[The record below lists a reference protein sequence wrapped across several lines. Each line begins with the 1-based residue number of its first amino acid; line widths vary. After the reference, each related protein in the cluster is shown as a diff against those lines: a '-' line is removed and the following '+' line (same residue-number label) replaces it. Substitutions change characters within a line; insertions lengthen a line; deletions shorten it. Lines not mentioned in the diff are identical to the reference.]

1 MDSKQVGKIYSQPM
15 PELLFQAQQ
24 VHREHFDP
32 TAIQPC
38 TLLSVKTGACP
49 EDCNY
54 CSQSA
59 HFKTALQKEKLLAPE
74 LVVQMAKRAKERG
87 ATRFCMAGAWRSPP
101 KAAMPKL
108 VEMIKE
114 IKAMGLETCV
124 SAGLLDQGQA
134 NELKDAGL
142 DYYNHN
148 LDTSEKHYE
157 KIITTRKF
165 QDRLKT
171 LDCVAKAEI
180 KTCCGGILGLGEE
193 PEDRV
198 DFLTTLANLPTPPDS
213 VPINRLVPIDGTPME
228 EFKQIDPIE
237 IVRTI
242 ATARIILPKAM
253 IRLSAGRESMDQ
265 AMQML
270 CFLAGAN
277 SIFYGEK
284 LLTVGNNAA
293 DQDKDMLEH
302 FGMHFEHET
311 TLKKSCGKQETETV
325 SEEEHAESCA

>member
-1 MDSKQVGKIYSQPM
+1 MQTQDVQKIYSLPM
-15 PELLFQAQQ
+15 PDLLFKAQQ

-32 TAIQPC
+32 TAVQPC

-59 HFKTALQKEKLLAPE
+59 HFKTALQKEKLMAPD
-74 LVVQMAKRAKERG
+74 VVIEMAKRAKDRG

-108 VEMIKE
+108 VEMIKA

-134 NELKDAGL
+134 DELKDAGL

-171 LDCVAKAEI
+171 LECVAKADI

-198 DFLTTLANLPTPPDS
+198 EFLTTLANLPTPPDS
-213 VPINRLVPIDGTPME
+213 VPINRLVPIEGTPME
-228 EFKQIDPIE
+228 QFKEIDPIE

-284 LLTVGNNAA
+284 LLTVGNNAT
-293 DQDKDMLEH
+293 DQDKAMLAH

-311 TLKKSCGKQETETV
+311 TLKKSCPKSTTTEKTEKAN
-325 SEEEHAESCA
+325 EECVA